1 MVELKGFY
9 IQIFLCLADCLQ
21 IVVFFFF
28 FFFIFYFLIFF
39 FEILD
44 LCSSS

>member
-21 IVVFFFF
+21 IVFFFF
-28 FFFIFYFLIFF
+28 FFFFNFLIFF

>member
-9 IQIFLCLADCLQ
+9 IQIFLCLADCLK
-21 IVVFFFF
+21 IFFFF
-28 FFFIFYFLIFF
+28 FFFFNFLIFF

>member
-9 IQIFLCLADCLQ
+9 IKIFLCLADCLQ
-21 IVVFFFF
+21 IVFFFF
-28 FFFIFYFLIFF
+28 FFFNFLIFF

>member
-21 IVVFFFF
+21 IVFFFF
-28 FFFIFYFLIFF
+28 FFFNFLIFF